1 MSSSRTRGDEVRSLG
16 LRRMEDEAETVAG
29 RAITSKLVT
38 HCGWLSASV
47 GRLPRP
53 E

>member
-1 MSSSRTRGDEVRSLG
+1 MSSGQTRSNKVQSLR
-16 LRRMEDEAETVAG
+16 LRRIEDKVKTVVS

-38 HCGWLSASV
+38 YCKWLSASV
-47 GRLPRP
+47 GRLLRP